1 MVYTIR
7 NVKEEDLDQVT
18 EVEALCFPAAEA
30 AMQMPAHPVTP
41 RMQV

>member
-7 NVKEEDLDQVT
+7 NVKAEDLDQVT

-30 AMQMPAHPVTP
+30 ATGESF
-41 RMQV
+41 